1 MTPCVGSIY
10 SRFEEEFMP
19 IINHLLSELDT
30 ESLTTVRVLERV
42 PDEKLEWAPH
52 ERSMTIGR
60 LASHLAAI
68 PALVENRMRAGFLD
82 IAAARPTTEPPVG
95 TAAIVQ
101 RFRDNVA
108 STRVYLEGL
117 SDEALK
123 EPFELRRG
131 EAVLRSFPKIGV
143 VRAILLNHSYHHR
156 GQLSVYLRLLDVP
169 VPAIY
174 GTSADE
180 NPYG

>member
-1 MTPCVGSIY
+1 
-10 SRFEEEFMP
+10 MP
-19 IINHLLSELDT
+19 IINHILGELDM
-30 ESLTTVRVLERV
+30 ESASTVRVLERV
-42 PDEKLEWAPH
+42 PDDKLAWTPH
-52 ERSMTIGR
+52 ERSMNLGR

-68 PALVENRMRAGFLD
+68 PALVESRLRVGFLE
-82 IAAARPTTEPPVG
+82 IGNARPSAEPPVS

-101 RFRDNVA
+101 RFRDNVGAARIYLA
-108 STRVYLEGL
+108 SLT
-117 SDEALK
+117 DEQLK
-123 EPFELRRG
+123 EPFELRRSD
-131 EAVLRSFPKIGV
+131 AVLRSFPKIGV
-143 VRAILLNHSYHHR
+143 IRNILLNHSYHHR